1 MLNSLN
7 AGNDD
12 PKYNDDDASDT
23 THDNDDASDTTVFV
37 EVKPTV
43 VYDSPKR
50 IIHRKITCY
59 RCVVKLSLTFLSC
72 N

>member
-12 PKYNDDDASDT
+12 PKYKYDDASDT
-23 THDNDDASDTTVFV
+23 TDVNDNDEASDTKVVV
-37 EVKPTV
+37 EAKPTV
-43 VYDSPKR
+43 VYDSLKR

-59 RCVVKLSLTFLSC
+59 RCVL
-72 N
+72 